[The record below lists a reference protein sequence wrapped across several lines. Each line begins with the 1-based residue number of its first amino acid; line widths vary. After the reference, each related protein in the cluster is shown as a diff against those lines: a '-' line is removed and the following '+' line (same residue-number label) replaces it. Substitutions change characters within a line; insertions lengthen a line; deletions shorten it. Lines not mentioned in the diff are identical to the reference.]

1 MGVLAATMR
10 LMTLTATKNDL
21 EFRLMG
27 ITERMSALT
36 AQIAEKD
43 EFCSDLDPESETVRT
58 LEAEKKRLNQLE
70 RKLDMEQ
77 KMLQARLQQV
87 MQEMQACQQML
98 GADIQSGMFSYGM
111 GMGR

>member
-10 LMTLTATKNDL
+10 LMYLTTTKNDL
-21 EFRLMG
+21 EFKMMN
-27 ITERMSALT
+27 ITEKMSALS
-36 AQIAEKD
+36 AQVAECE
-43 EFCSDLDPESETVRT
+43 EFCGDLDPESPNVKALET
-58 LEAEKKRLNQLE
+58 KKRRLNELEKQLE
-70 RKLDMEQ
+70 RQ
-77 KMLQARLQQV
+77 QRTCQIRLQEV

>member
-1 MGVLAATMR
+1 MGVLASTMR

-21 EFRLMG
+21 EFQLMS

-36 AQIAEKD
+36 AQIGECD
-43 EFCSDLDPESETVRT
+43 EFCGDLDPDSPTVRT
-58 LEAEKKRLNQLE
+58 LETKKKRLNEME
-70 RKLDMEQ
+70 RKLDMRQ
-77 KMLQARLQQV
+77 KLLQARLQQV

-98 GADIQSGMFSYGM
+98 GADIQSGIFSYGM

>member
-21 EFRLMG
+21 EFRLMK
-27 ITERMSALT
+27 ITERMSVLS
-36 AQIAEKD
+36 AQIADKE
-43 EFCSDLDPESETVRT
+43 EFIGDLDPENPNVRT
-58 LEAEKKRLNQLE
+58 LETENKRLNELE
-70 RKLDMEQ
+70 RKLDLQQ

>member
-10 LMTLTATKNDL
+10 MMTLQATKNDL
-21 EFRLMG
+21 EFRLMR

-36 AQIAEKD
+36 AQIADKD
-43 EFCSDLDPESETVRT
+43 EFIGDLDPENPNVKT

-70 RKLDMEQ
+70 KKLQMQ
-77 KMLQARLQQV
+77 QTLLQTRLQQV
-87 MQEMQACQQML
+87 MQEIGACQQML
-98 GADIQSGMFSYGM
+98 TADIQSGLFNYGM

>member
-21 EFRLMG
+21 EFRLMK
-27 ITERMSALT
+27 ITERMSVLS
-36 AQIAEKD
+36 AQIADKE
-43 EFCSDLDPESETVRT
+43 EFIGDLDPENPNVRT
-58 LEAEKKRLNQLE
+58 LETEKKRLNELE
-70 RKLDMEQ
+70 RKLDLQQ

>member
-1 MGVLAATMR
+1 MGVLASTMR

-21 EFRLMG
+21 EFRLMS
-27 ITERMSALT
+27 ITEKMSALT

-43 EFCSDLDPESETVRT
+43 EFCADLDPESTTVRQM
-58 LEAEKKRLNQLE
+58 EAEKKRLNELE
-70 RKLDMEQ
+70 RKLDMQQ

>member
-1 MGVLAATMR
+1 MGVLASTMR

-27 ITERMSALT
+27 ITERMAALT

-43 EFCSDLDPESETVRT
+43 EFMADLDPESVTVRQM
-58 LEAEKKRLNQLE
+58 ESEKKRLNQLE
-70 RKLDMEQ
+70 KKLDMEQ
-77 KMLQARLQQV
+77 RMLQARLQQV